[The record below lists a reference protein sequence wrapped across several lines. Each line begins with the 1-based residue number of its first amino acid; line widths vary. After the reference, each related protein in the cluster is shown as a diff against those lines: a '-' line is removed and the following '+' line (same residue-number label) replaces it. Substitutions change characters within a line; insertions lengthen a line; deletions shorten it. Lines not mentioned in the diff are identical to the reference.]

1 MQSMDV
7 IWQPKA
13 VKQLKKIGDRVVQ
26 ERILKTTRSLSQFP
40 DCSNVKRLT
49 DHEPTHRLRVGNWRV
64 LFNVFEEVNIV
75 SIEEVKKR
83 DENTY

>member
-1 MQSMDV
+1 MMEV

-13 VKQLKKIGDRVVQ
+13 TRQLKKIGDRTIQ
-26 ERILKTTRSLSQFP
+26 GRILTATRGLTDFP
-40 DCSNVKRLT
+40 TCSNDKRLT
-49 DHEPTHRLRVGNWRV
+49 NHEYTHRLRVGDWRI
-64 LFNVFEEVNIV
+64 LFNVFEEISIA

>member
-1 MQSMDV
+1 MQPMDV

-13 VKQLKKIGDRVVQ
+13 VKQLKKVGDRVIQ
-26 ERILKTTRSLSQFP
+26 KRILTATGGLSLFP

-64 LFNVFEEVNIV
+64 LFNVFEAVNIV